1 VVESPNVVENPDEY
15 LKLNKLLRAT
25 NELTRPSESELR
37 KHNKFLV
44 FTPEQRFIILLN
56 MATIFVTYIYF
67 TEIPISIAFGIY
79 LLNF

>member
-1 VVESPNVVENPDEY
+1 MENSHFQFSSVIDSANVIDNPEEY

-25 NELTRPSESELR
+25 NELTPPQESQSKR
-37 KHNKFLV
+37 QSKFLV

-67 TEIPISIAFGIY
+67 T
-79 LLNF
+79 

>member
-1 VVESPNVVENPDEY
+1 MVDSANVIDNPEEY

-25 NELTRPSESELR
+25 NELTPTNESQS
-37 KHNKFLV
+37 KKQSKFFV

-67 TEIPISIAFGIY
+67 TEIPISIAFCI
-79 LLNF
+79 FTVIF